1 MDKSSVAAA
10 SAAVEA
16 DPYETALAQLDAATE
31 RLHLDH
37 SMRQYLRTNRRELT
51 VNLAVRMDD
60 GSTAIVW
67 GCRVQHNDAR
77 GPCKGGLRFHPDVHL
92 NEVRALAMWM
102 TWKCAIPN
110 IPYGGA
116 KGGVKVDY
124 KNLSPKELENLSRAY
139 ASAIGPLIGTDR
151 DIPAP
156 DVGTDPQV
164 MAWIVDT
171 YSREQGAWSPGVV
184 TGKPVDVS
192 GTLGRDA
199 ATGRGIQFAV
209 EEAARYRGLQLDGAT
224 VAVQGFGN
232 AGQWSARLLAEQ
244 GCRVLAVSDTS
255 GGVFNGLGL
264 DVETAVTHKLS
275 TNQISTFRDG
285 DRISNAELLTL
296 DVDILVPAAFENQIT
311 AANAAD
317 VKARIIAEAANGPTT
332 LEADRILGEKDTFI
346 VPDVLA
352 SAGGVV
358 VSYFEWVQNR
368 QGMFWEEKQ
377 VNASLN
383 RIMRKAFGQVAA
395 LSETEGVTMREA
407 ALMLGISRVAEAAR
421 LRGMH
426 HTQG

>member
-1 MDKSSVAAA
+1 
-10 SAAVEA
+10 
-16 DPYETALAQLDAATE
+16 
-31 RLHLDH
+31 
-37 SMRQYLRTNRRELT
+37 MRQYLRNNRRELT

-60 GSTAIVW
+60 GSTAIIW

-124 KNLSPKELENLSRAY
+124 KRLSSTELENLSRAY
-139 ASAIGPLIGTDR
+139 ASAIGPLIGPDR
-151 DIPAP
+151 DVPAP

-171 YSREQGAWSPGVV
+171 YSREQGAWSPGAV
-184 TGKPVDVS
+184 TGKPVNVS

-209 EEAARYRGLQLDGAT
+209 EEAARLSRPEPGRGDGGRPGLWQCRP
-224 VAVQGFGN
+224 VVGPPPG
-232 AGQWSARLLAEQ
+232 GPGLPG
-244 GCRVLAVSDTS
+244 GCRQRHLRRRLQRPRLGRGDRRWPTS
-255 GGVFNGLGL
+255 WP
-264 DVETAVTHKLS
+264 
-275 TNQISTFRDG
+275 TNQIGTFKDG
-285 DRISNAELLTL
+285 DHITNEELLTL

-311 AANAAD
+311 SANAAD

-332 LEADRILGEKDTFI
+332 PEADRILAEKDTFI

-352 SAGGVV
+352 SGGGVV

-395 LSETEGVTMREA
+395 LSETERVTMREA
-407 ALMLGISRVAEAAR
+407 ALMLGISRVAEAAN

-426 HTQG
+426 HT

>member
-1 MDKSSVAAA
+1 MDQTSVEAIPTGI
-10 SAAVEA
+10 EA
-16 DPYETALAQLDAATE
+16 DPYETALAQLDATTD
-31 RLHLDH
+31 RLGLDDA
-37 SMRQYLRTNRRELT
+37 MRQYLRTNRRELT

-67 GCRVQHNDAR
+67 GCRVQHNNAR
-77 GPCKGGLRFHPDVHL
+77 GPCKGGLRFHPGVHL

-124 KNLSPKELENLSRAY
+124 KRLSPTELENLSRVY
-139 ASAIGPLIGTDR
+139 ASAIGPLIGPDR

-171 YSREQGAWSPGVV
+171 YSREQGVWSPGAV
-184 TGKPVDVS
+184 TGKPVNVC

-199 ATGRGIQFAV
+199 ATGRGVQFVV
-209 EEAARYRGLQLDGAT
+209 EEAARYRGLPLEGAT

-232 AGQWSARLLAEQ
+232 AGQWSARLLAAQ
-244 GCRVLAVSDTS
+244 GCRVVAVSDTS
-255 GGVFNGLGL
+255 GGVYNGQGL
-264 DVETAVTHKLS
+264 DVEAAVDHKLADGK
-275 TNQISTFRDG
+275 IVTFKDG
-285 DRISNAELLTL
+285 DRISNNELLTM
-296 DVDILVPAAFENQIT
+296 DVDVLVPAAFENQIT
-311 AANAAD
+311 AANADD

-332 LEADRILGEKDTFI
+332 LEADRILAQKDVFI

-368 QGMFWEEKQ
+368 QGFFWEEKQ
-377 VNASLN
+377 VNASLR
-383 RIMRKAFGQVAA
+383 RIMRKAFGEVAA
-395 LSETEGVTMREA
+395 LSEKEKVTMREA
-407 ALMLGISRVAEAAR
+407 ALMLGVSRVAEAAK
-421 LRGMH
+421 LRGMNH
-426 HTQG
+426 A